1 MAVVSLE
8 QTRTPTNDLDQ
19 PDTFARH
26 ESDIRLYCRRFASV
40 FVSASSATI
49 VDEGGREYIDFL
61 SGAGALNYGHN
72 PEPIKRAVID
82 YLSKDGILHA
92 LDMHTVA
99 KRDFISAFY
108 ETVLRP
114 RGLDYKLAF
123 SGPTGTNAVELAMKF
138 ARQVTK
144 RESIVAF
151 TNAYHG
157 VSLGS
162 LALTGNRSK
171 RAAAGICLPGVARLP
186 YDGYLGAGFDTAAL
200 FERLLDDEGSG
211 IDMPAAVIVETVQAE
226 GGLNTCSAQWL
237 RRICETA
244 RRRGIVTI
252 VDDIQVGCGRTGTFF
267 SFEGTGVEPD
277 IICLS
282 KSLSGI
288 GQPFSLVLIKPELDC
303 LPPGVHNGTFRGNNL
318 AFVGARAALHYWSD
332 PLFQRRLEGL
342 CCVLRERFDAIA
354 REFPTLQTR
363 VVGRGAILGLTWS
376 DATLARRVSAA
387 AFRRGLIIETCG
399 ARDQVLKALP
409 PLTIRE
415 DELDSGFERL
425 HGAIADATGNPRK
438 ANRQG
443 GQHD

>member
-8 QTRTPTNDLDQ
+8 PTNDLDQ
-19 PDTFARH
+19 PDTFTRH
-26 ESDIRLYCRRFASV
+26 ESDIRSYCRKFPSV
-40 FVSASSATI
+40 YVSASSATI
-49 VDEGGREYIDFL
+49 IDEDGREYIDFL

-72 PEPIKRAVID
+72 AEPIKRAVVD
-82 YLSKDGILHA
+82 YLCKDGILHA
-92 LDMHTVA
+92 LDLHTAA
-99 KRDFISAFY
+99 KRDFINTFY

-114 RGLDYKLAF
+114 RRLDYKLAF
-123 SGPTGTNAVELAMKF
+123 PGPTGANAVELAVKF

-186 YDGYLGAGFDTAAL
+186 YDGYLGEGIDTAAL
-200 FERLLDDEGSG
+200 FEQVLDDDGSG
-211 IDMPAAVIVETVQAE
+211 VDMPAAVIVETVQAE
-226 GGLNTCSAQWL
+226 GGLNSCSGRWL
-237 RRICETA
+237 QRIWETA
-244 RRRGIVTI
+244 RHRGIVTI
-252 VDDIQVGCGRTGTFF
+252 VDEIQVGCGRTGTFF
-267 SFEGTGVEPD
+267 SFEGTGIQPD

-288 GQPFSLVLIKPELDC
+288 GQPFSLVLVKPELDC
-303 LPPGVHNGTFRGNNL
+303 LAPGAHNGTFRGNNL
-318 AFVGARAALHYWSD
+318 AFVGARAALQYWSD
-332 PLFQRRLEGL
+332 PLFQQHLEDL
-342 CCVLRERFDAIA
+342 CGVLRDRFDAIA
-354 REFPTLQTR
+354 GQFSELQTR
-363 VVGRGAILGLTWS
+363 VVGRGAILGLTWP
-376 DATLARRVSAA
+376 DAEMAQRVSAA

-415 DELDSGFERL
+415 DELNSGLEKL
-425 HGAIADATGNPRK
+425 HGAIADASGNARK
-438 ANRQG
+438 PNRQG
-443 GQHD
+443 GQHE